1 MRRLA
6 ADPDRVDWF
15 GVLLGLQRAGLPVS
29 SVSDQLAIPRSTILG
44 WKQGAEPKFADGEA
58 LIGLWMRITGQPLG
72 RLPRNGPVSRL

>member
-58 LIGLWMRITGQPLG
+58 LIGLWVRVTGGNQERVPRLG
-72 RLPRNGPVSRL
+72 DGK